1 MRRRRAEIAQK
12 PEIGPGLEMPP
23 GAAQHDAAQG
33 GRALQ
38 SSKGRD
44 QPIDQRAVI
53 GVADLGPV
61 QGHPR
66 DAAPVDLA

>member
-1 MRRRRAEIAQK
+1 MRRRRAEMAQK
-12 PEIGPGLEMPP
+12 REIGPGLEMPA
-23 GAAQHDAAQG
+23 GAPQHDAAQG
-33 GRALQ
+33 WGAFQ

-61 QGHPR
+61 QDHPR